1 MVEDGRPPILLR
13 SSRRRIAQSP
23 SSIRIEFDSV
33 YSIPPA
39 EAGLNAD
46 IRLRM
51 SSGEALN
58 VYGVNG
64 GTGEH

>member
-1 MVEDGRPPILLR
+1 MEDL
-13 SSRRRIAQSP
+13 QSYCDHHGGGSLNP
-23 SSIRIEFDSV
+23 RASIRIEFDSV

-51 SSGEALN
+51 SSGEALD